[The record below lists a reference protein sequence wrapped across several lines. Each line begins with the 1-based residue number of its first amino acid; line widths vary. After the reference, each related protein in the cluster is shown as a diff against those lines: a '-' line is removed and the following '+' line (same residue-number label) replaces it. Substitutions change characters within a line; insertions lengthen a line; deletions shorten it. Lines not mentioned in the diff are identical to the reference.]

1 MIPKIIHQIWLGDQS
16 KRPNEFIKT
25 WVDMNPSWKHILWTE
40 SNIPNL
46 VNQKSTT
53 SISLQCISGQVN
65 QMTEY
70 HWNTHIPELNCI
82 QMKEAP
88 STRSSEMVRTA
99 GFEPTTPSV

>member
-1 MIPKIIHQIWLGDQS
+1 MGVGVAMCAPRLGEGYLS
-16 KRPNEFIKT
+16 
-25 WVDMNPSWKHILWTE
+25 
-40 SNIPNL
+40 NL

-65 QMTEY
+65 QMAEY

-99 GFEPTTPSV
+99 GFEPTIHFSPQNANKLIGIVHK

>member
-46 VNQKSTT
+46 VNQ
-53 SISLQCISGQVN
+53 IQFDAMN
-65 QMTEY
+65 
-70 HWNTHIPELNCI
+70 EL
-82 QMKEAP
+82 
-88 STRSSEMVRTA
+88 A
-99 GFEPTTPSV
+99 GKADTLLSWWFFCRCRF